1 MKPSSLFQAIKGGAS
16 TVGNISTKALGAA
29 GGALDAVEDVAHGGL
44 YGNSMEKA
52 GNVLTIAS
60 TVLDFVPGLEWA
72 GALGGIVATGLN
84 VAGDR
89 KDHSVEEQQD
99 LDAQK
104 DVDAPAEQVM
114 KLSQR
119 GGITQAAQDA
129 SHQIMGS
136 STF

>member
-1 MKPSSLFQAIKGGAS
+1 MPASQDCFFSKGLTVPKNLEYPGAILAE
-16 TVGNISTKALGAA
+16 NQR
-29 GGALDAVEDVAHGGL
+29 
-44 YGNSMEKA
+44 
-52 GNVLTIAS
+52 NVLTIAS

-104 DVDAPAEQVM
+104 NVDAPAEQVM